1 MKFLWYILLAAI
13 LLGSAFAQS
22 ALQSAAES
30 PAAKALWSETV
41 GRLDSP
47 DGSAVFTALAIADP
61 KHAGEQIRGVRI
73 ALTSH
78 GTRSSVYVD
87 AREFAV
93 LSSHVNLWGTGWARM
108 PLTFHGTYS
117 TNCPDE
123 ESQRLPLF
131 LDYIGSD
138 AVTVLAVRG
147 HDSLSFT
154 GLTPPDVAAIFT
166 RASLRL
172 KAQ

>member
-13 LLGSAFAQS
+13 LSCGAFAQS

-30 PAAKALWSETV
+30 PAAKVLWWERA

-47 DGSAVFTALAIADP
+47 DGSAVFTTLAIADP

-78 GTRSSVYVD
+78 GTQSSVYVD
-87 AREFAV
+87 AREFAL
-93 LSSHVNLWGTGWARM
+93 LSSHVNLWATGWARL
-108 PLTFHGTYS
+108 PLAFNGTYS

-131 LDYIGSD
+131 LDWSD

-147 HDSLSFT
+147 HDNLTFT
-154 GLTPPDVAAIFT
+154 GLTPPDVAAIFN
-166 RASLRL
+166 RASRRL

>member
-1 MKFLWYILLAAI
+1 MRFLWYILLTAI
-13 LLGSAFAQS
+13 LLGGAFAQS
-22 ALQSAAES
+22 ALQSAADS
-30 PAAKALWSETV
+30 PAANVLWSETA

-47 DGSAVFTALAIADP
+47 GGSAVFTALAMADP

-78 GTRSSVYVD
+78 GTQSSVYVD
-87 AREFAV
+87 AREFAL

-108 PLTFHGTYS
+108 PFNGTYS

-131 LDYIGSD
+131 LDYDGSA
-138 AVTVLAVRG
+138 AVTVLTVRG